1 MKNRILLLED
11 DIDLNETVAEY
22 LEENGFEVISVYE
35 GEEALEKIYET
46 SFDLLL
52 LDVKVPGI
60 DGFSLLK
67 EIRKAGNDTPA
78 IYITSLNSVNDLS
91 IGYESGC
98 DDYIRKP
105 FELKELLLRVQSIIK
120 RNFTTKHSSKIEI
133 DKKEKIYFDIDT
145 NTLYKDQK
153 SFILNQKETR
163 LLKYFLKH
171 KNKVL
176 SHEKIFNAIWD
187 YDETP
192 SESSLR
198 TYIKNLR
205 KIIGKDKIVSIKKV
219 GYKFTSD

>member
-11 DIDLNETVAEY
+11 DIDLNETISEY
-22 LEENGFEVISVYE
+22 LEDNGFEVVSVYD
-35 GEEALEKIYET
+35 GEEALEKIYE
-46 SFDLLL
+46 SSYDILL
-52 LDVKVPGI
+52 LDVKVPKI
-60 DGFSLLK
+60 DGFNLLK
-67 EIRKAGNDTPA
+67 EIRKAGNETPA
-78 IYITSLNSVNDLS
+78 IYITSLDSIEDLS

-105 FELKELLLRVQSIIK
+105 FELKELLIRIQSIIK
-120 RNFTTKHSSKIEI
+120 RNFTLNHSSKVMI
-133 DKKEKIYFDIDT
+133 DKDKNIYFDLDA
-145 NTLYKDQK
+145 NTLYKGEK

-187 YDETP
+187 YDESP

>member
-1 MKNRILLLED
+1 MKSRILVLED
-11 DIDLNETVAEY
+11 DIDLNETISEY
-22 LEENGFEVISVYE
+22 LEENGFEVDSVYD
-35 GEEALEKIYET
+35 GEEALEKIYENNY
-46 SFDLLL
+46 DLLL
-52 LDVKVPGI
+52 LDVKVPEI

-67 EIRKAGNDTPA
+67 EIRKAGNETPA
-78 IYITSLNSVNDLS
+78 IYVTSLDSIDDLS

-105 FELKELLLRVQSIIK
+105 FELKELLIRVQTIIK
-120 RNFTTKHSSKIEI
+120 RNFTSKHSSKVEI
-133 DKKEKIYFDIDT
+133 DKDKKIYFDLET
-145 NTLYKDQK
+145 NTLHKGDK
-153 SFILNQKETR
+153 SFNLNQKETR

-171 KNKVL
+171 KNKVVP
-176 SHEKIFNAIWD
+176 HDKIFNAIWD

-219 GYKFTSD
+219 GYKFTAE